1 MFKKFDKDNSGNID
15 FDEFLLALRVSCDVM
30 ICMFIPVTMAA
41 TDEQIA
47 C

>member
-15 FDEFLLALRVSCDVM
+15 FDEFLSALRVSCDVTM
-30 ICMFIPVTMAA
+30 GMLIPVTMAA
-41 TDEQIA
+41 TDEQGS